1 MSINEDHF
9 RQLLDKYANNLASP
23 EETEELFAL
32 IKGSDYDD
40 ALRQLL
46 SATLEETDPILA
58 DGELWDT
65 EFNQVLDEAKNREL
79 NNEKIRHIGWRR
91 LAVAVCVLFVIA
103 AGGYFAWHKET
114 PKQVAQIQKQDI
126 APGQKQVTLT
136 LANGQKLNVNNK
148 LQGKLA
154 QQGNMI
160 VQVNNGNAL
169 TYTALAVDKNISEV
183 AYNTLSTTR
192 GQESPF
198 PLVLADGTQVW
209 LNAASSITYPT
220 AFNGKD
226 RIVKITGEVY
236 IKVVHNAAQP
246 FKVLVRGQ
254 TIDDIGT
261 TFNINAYDDE
271 PVIKTTLIDG
281 SVKISNN
288 TGSAILKPGQQAAI
302 QPDNQ
307 NIKVKDADIEEAIA
321 WKNDYFIFN
330 HEKIQ
335 SIMRKISRW
344 YDVEVVYEDGISTDW
359 VGGSESRSKNVSEV
373 LRKIEL
379 TGQFHFKIEGKK
391 IIVKK

>member
-1 MSINEDHF
+1 MADNNDQFNIHELAEKWATGRITAEEQAWLEKWYAEFNEEEITLTNSRHQDSGALKKAMLDQINAGIEKEGGPT
-9 RQLLDKYANNLASP
+9 RTLWRWRNLAAAASI
-23 EETEELFAL
+23 LFF
-32 IKGSDYDD
+32 
-40 ALRQLL
+40 L
-46 SATLEETDPILA
+46 SA
-58 DGELWDT
+58 GSY
-65 EFNQVLDEAKNREL
+65 F
-79 NNEKIRHIGWRR
+79 
-91 LAVAVCVLFVIA
+91 LF
-103 AGGYFAWHKET
+103 HKAPPQQQT
-114 PKQVAQIQKQDI
+114 AQNQKQDI

-148 LQGKLA
+148 LKGKLA
-154 QQGNMI
+154 QQGNMM

-169 TYTALAVDKNISEV
+169 TYTALAVNQNLSEV
-183 AYNTLSTTR
+183 AYNTLSTAR

-220 AFNGKD
+220 SFNGKD
-226 RIVKITGEVY
+226 RVVKITGEVY
-236 IKVVHNAAQP
+236 IKVAHNAARP

-281 SVKISNN
+281 SVKISNT
-288 TGSAILKPGQQAAI
+288 TGSAILKPGQQAII

-391 IIVKK
+391 IIVQK